1 MPIPDEV
8 VAGDS
13 GHIQDHNDIAGVLTE
28 HESAISTKANVN
40 SPTFTGT
47 PSAPTAA
54 VDTNTTQIATT
65 AFVVGQ
71 GYAKSSDLASIYLP
85 LSGGTLTGTISGT
98 DGSFSGT
105 VSAADPTLDSHLT
118 TKFYVDDAIS
128 TVSGGSFQNLT
139 FGDFLTGTSST
150 YNGLT
155 AVTVD
160 VDGDSLNTPSTLVA
174 RDVSGNFS
182 AGVITGSLSGNASTA
197 SALETSRTISLGG
210 QLSGSASFD
219 GSTNITITGS
229 VSGVENTDLVNDSV
243 TVTAGTGLS
252 GGGIVALG
260 SSISIDNDG
269 ILSVSGTTNEI
280 TASTVSGAVTLGLPS
295 DITVSGNIT
304 AADPTLDTHLATK
317 SYVDANAGGS
327 VSRSINTQS
336 SNYTLA
342 ASDAENIVTF
352 SAAAT
357 VTIPPESSVSFSD
370 ATKVAL
376 FQTAGNTISIGAG
389 SGVTI
394 VNRGDFG
401 TSTASE
407 WSEVELLKIG
417 ADTWAILG
425 DFNATAGRALFFS
438 GLYIN
443 SIDYITMN
451 TTGNATSFGN
461 FSYTSP
467 NGVSALSSSTRALV
481 AGGQNSNVYYS
492 NIQYVTISTTGNA
505 SNFGNMTVPRYSG
518 AGLSSDTR
526 GLFLGGYENSGG
538 SGAQNS
544 EYVTIATTGNGTLF
558 GSILQ
563 IRTQFGAAA
572 SPTRGVFTGG
582 GYQSYDTSIEY
593 LTIATTGNSVS
604 FGQNGGINF
613 GTTGSSSSTR
623 ALFTREAAI
632 DYITIAT
639 TGNSTLFGNLTA
651 GRNYGSGTAGRTA
664 SFIGGGGSVTNTID
678 RTFIAT
684 LGNSTLFGNL
694 TTNRYWGAAAS
705 NAHGGIAE

>member
-219 GSTNITITGS
+219 GSANITITGS
-229 VSGVENTDLVNDSV
+229 VSGVDNTDLVNDSV

-252 GGGIVALG
+252 GGGIVSLG

-317 SYVDANAGGS
+317 SYVDANAGGVAAGQYATATIRAVWNPGFS
-327 VSRSINTQS
+327 VPP
-336 SNYTLA
+336 L
-342 ASDAENIVTF
+342 SDGATGTVM
-352 SAAAT
+352 T
-357 VTIPPESSVSFSD
+357 VTLP
-370 ATKVAL
+370 T
-376 FQTAGNTISIGAG
+376 
-389 SGVTI
+389 
-394 VNRGDFG
+394 G
-401 TSTASE
+401 TFTQAPVVFCQE
-407 WSEVELLKIG
+407 M
-417 ADTWAILG
+417 
-425 DFNATAGRALFFS
+425 
-438 GLYIN
+438 
-443 SIDYITMN
+443 YITVGEV
-451 TTGNATSFGN
+451 TGSTYFDVMP
-461 FSYTSP
+461 YT
-467 NGVSALSSSTRALV
+467 V
-481 AGGQNSNVYYS
+481 
-492 NIQYVTISTTGNA
+492 
-505 SNFGNMTVPRYSG
+505 
-518 AGLSSDTR
+518 
-526 GLFLGGYENSGG
+526 
-538 SGAQNS
+538 
-544 EYVTIATTGNGTLF
+544 
-558 GSILQ
+558 
-563 IRTQFGAAA
+563 
-572 SPTRGVFTGG
+572 
-582 GYQSYDTSIEY
+582 
-593 LTIATTGNSVS
+593 
-604 FGQNGGINF
+604 
-613 GTTGSSSSTR
+613 SSSSIG
-623 ALFTREAAI
+623 LWVQNI
-632 DYITIAT
+632 
-639 TGNSTLFGNLTA
+639 GPSVSVVG
-651 GRNYGSGTAGRTA
+651 GTNISVGVVDIWAVQMA
-664 SFIGGGGSVTNTID
+664 EGGS
-678 RTFIAT
+678 F
-684 LGNSTLFGNL
+684 S
-694 TTNRYWGAAAS
+694 
-705 NAHGGIAE
+705 